1 MENQTEEAFLPA
13 EPRKLLHNGNFAK
26 VPMMIGYNS
35 DEGLIKHV
43 FRGPNDDPSD
53 LDFTDFVAND
63 LNPNNSS
70 EIKEKIVEEIRN
82 FYNSKNYHGDK
93 IKMDI
98 DAFTDVYFLH
108 GIYTTLRARL
118 AASRSP
124 VYFYRFSMDSR
135 MNFVKRL
142 NPKTANRTG
151 ASHADDVF
159 YLFKEHGSAS
169 IKPGS
174 LEDQCVDK
182 LVKLWTN
189 FAKYGNPT
197 PKEKLDSLINVEWPK
212 ATKDALHYLEIGN
225 TFDVG
230 KEPDM
235 ERVEFWD
242 KLYEKY
248 YKH

>member
-1 MENQTEEAFLPA
+1 M
-13 EPRKLLHNGNFAK
+13 HNGNFAK

-35 DEGLIKHV
+35 DEGLISQV
-43 FRGPNDDPSD
+43 FSGNNDDPSE
-53 LDFTDFVAND
+53 TDYSEFVPND

-70 EIKEKIVEEIRN
+70 ELAEIISEEVKN
-82 FYNSKNYHGDK
+82 FYESRDYHGDR
-93 IKMDI
+93 MQLEI
-98 DAFTDVYFLH
+98 DAFTDTSFLH

-118 AASRSP
+118 AASKSP
-124 VYFYRFSMDSR
+124 VYFYRFSMSSKL
-135 MNFVKRL
+135 NLIKNL

-159 YLFKEHGSAS
+159 YLFKDHSS
-169 IKPGS
+169 SPIKPGS

-182 LVKLWTN
+182 MVKLWTN

-197 PKEKLDSLINVEWPK
+197 PAGKRSSILDIQWPV
-212 ATKDALHYLEIGN
+212 ATKDNLNYLEIGN
-225 TFDVG
+225 TFDFG
-230 KEPDM
+230 SDPDR

-242 KLYEKY
+242 KLYAKY